1 VTLPPESIEPGKCY
15 LLEGE
20 RHRWVRLVTH
30 VLPSGRV
37 RFESRDA
44 TETRAFVW
52 AGGTADLSAFAEA
65 TLREVPCDWTP
76 NADEAGR

>member
-1 VTLPPESIEPGKCY
+1 MSLPPDSIEAGKCY

-30 VLPSGRV
+30 ILPSGRV

-44 TETRAFVW
+44 TESRACVW
-52 AGGTADLSAFAEA
+52 AAGTADLSAFAEA
-65 TLREVPCDWTP
+65 ALRGVPCDWTP
-76 NADEAGR
+76 ATDETSR